1 MFSKMATKTKS
12 AGTKLQCFTTKKAA
26 QAAAKLAR
34 KVTGR
39 KTIKAEGTCVV
50 STSAVSGTRKRK
62 KTSTAKKA
70 TTQRKRTR

>member
-1 MFSKMATKTKS
+1 MATKTKK
-12 AGTKLQCFTTKKAA
+12 ATTGVKLQCFTSKKAA

-34 KVTGR
+34 KITGR

-62 KTSTAKKA
+62 RKTSTARKVTRRR
-70 TTQRKRTR
+70 TTR